1 MFFSV
6 DKERIIVAD
15 GRADRQVVNIL
26 MPKTVETMIGTS
38 GLTKKTSGL
47 MRETAEMIIRRLEM
61 VGGFNLAGELNILM
75 PNIYLKVKRNMNL

>member
-1 MFFSV
+1 MPFSA

-15 GRADRQVVNIL
+15 GRADRQAVNIL

-38 GLTKKTSGL
+38 GLTKKTSELIKKTSEL

-75 PNIYLKVKRNMNL
+75 P